1 MRLCRFKRHQIK
13 DFSPFSKF
21 MENESDTKIKFTA
34 LIFLISGSLARN
46 EDEAVQS
53 PPAIKKNK

>member
-1 MRLCRFKRHQIK
+1 
-13 DFSPFSKF
+13 